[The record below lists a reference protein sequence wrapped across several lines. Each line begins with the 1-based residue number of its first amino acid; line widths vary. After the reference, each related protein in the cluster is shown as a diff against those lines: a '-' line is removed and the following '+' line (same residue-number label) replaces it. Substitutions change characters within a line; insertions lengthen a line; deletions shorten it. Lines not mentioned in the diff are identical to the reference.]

1 MCSWE
6 TTFQEREEI
15 KQQEPKQISRFHS
28 TSFYRIYLAFILKYH
43 WPTMRTM
50 QPAITAGK
58 KKNNNKR
65 KQFKTP
71 KFKFNYFDYH
81 LVTGLI
87 QLDWPLLVSAVRNVG
102 RSLIIG
108 RNWAAMQQRSREIP
122 SGQSTRGS
130 PQPPN
135 SNDKWRLANQNKKR
149 EHVINYRRI

>member
-1 MCSWE
+1 MLVGDNISRE
-6 TTFQEREEI
+6 RGNKTTRTKTNF
-15 KQQEPKQISRFHS
+15 QISFHVFLS
-28 TSFYRIYLAFILKYH
+28 NLFGFYSEISLAYNANYATRH
-43 WPTMRTM
+43 HCW
-50 QPAITAGK
+50 QK
-58 KKNNNKR
+58 KKNNKR

>member
-1 MCSWE
+1 M
-6 TTFQEREEI
+6 
-15 KQQEPKQISRFHS
+15 
-28 TSFYRIYLAFILKYH
+28 
-43 WPTMRTM
+43 
-50 QPAITAGK
+50 
-58 KKNNNKR
+58 
-65 KQFKTP
+65 
-71 KFKFNYFDYH
+71 
-81 LVTGLI
+81 TGLI

-149 EHVINYRRI
+149 EHVINYRRIWHDPFNYFNIFKRPVETTSPSPSALTPPPPHCCSFPPPLSVLPTRPLHVFKYIFILFFSILLWNLTKI